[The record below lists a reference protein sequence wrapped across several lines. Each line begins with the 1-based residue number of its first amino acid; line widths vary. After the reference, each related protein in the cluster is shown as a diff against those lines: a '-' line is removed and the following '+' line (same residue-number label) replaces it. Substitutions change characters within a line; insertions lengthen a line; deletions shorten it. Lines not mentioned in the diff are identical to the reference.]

1 MKNYTYQPSKVEKEE
16 EIHMPGWTL
25 DQVRKGLMGPLSNS
39 HGVKG
44 YNSSLELLQVYS
56 RVTMFF
62 LY

>member
-1 MKNYTYQPSKVEKEE
+1 VEKEE